1 MARDT
6 ETTTTYTIPTN
17 YTNAG
22 KIFGMFELRSMAE
35 AAVAALVTIYPI
47 VTSNLSVQMKIFIS
61 LALGLAIVFFVGSGI
76 RGDSLT
82 QFLGNVIRHLRN
94 RRKLSYSQ
102 IIPESKEVMD
112 HAKKTNKKTNK
123 KAGKNNS
130 GETPRRKVAKKTGK
144 EKEGKAN
151 KAKSK

>member
-6 ETTTTYTIPTN
+6 ETTTIYTIPTN

-47 VTSNLSVQMKIFIS
+47 VSSNFSVQIKIFSS

-82 QFLGNVIRHLRN
+82 QFFGNVIKHLKN
-94 RRKLSYSQ
+94 RRKYSYSQ
-102 IIPESKEVMD
+102 IVPESKEVII
-112 HAKKTNKKTNK
+112 HADKTSK
-123 KAGKNNS
+123 KAGKTNRS
-130 GETPRRKVAKKTGK
+130 ETPGRKGAKNPGK
-144 EKEGKAN
+144 EKAGKASKEKN
-151 KAKSK
+151 K